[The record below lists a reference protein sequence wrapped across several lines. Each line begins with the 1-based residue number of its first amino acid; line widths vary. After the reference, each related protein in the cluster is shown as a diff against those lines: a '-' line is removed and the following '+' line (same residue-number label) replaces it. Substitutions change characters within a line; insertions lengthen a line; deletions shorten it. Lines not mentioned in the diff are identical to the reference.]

1 MLFALKCVAQFRQI
15 FFSFLKVFFPRQAIA
30 ESVPTFPSRDDE
42 NNLVSASF
50 VTLKVEIARGE

>member
-1 MLFALKCVAQFRQI
+1 MRRPISTDFLLFFEG
-15 FFSFLKVFFPRQAIA
+15 FFPRQAIA